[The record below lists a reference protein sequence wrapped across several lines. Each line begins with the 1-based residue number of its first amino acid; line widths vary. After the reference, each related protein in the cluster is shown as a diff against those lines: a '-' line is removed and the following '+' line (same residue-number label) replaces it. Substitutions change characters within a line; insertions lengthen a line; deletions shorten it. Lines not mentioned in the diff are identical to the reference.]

1 MRPRSEN
8 HPIDTNTPI
17 HYTNSTFTVSTII
30 VLKLVDIHGTSFLC
44 VSYKGRPS
52 INNIFTC
59 ASFFFS
65 LFLCLFHFHRTLFRG
80 LSWAYVS
87 PGNIFSNSLFMHS
100 LCSPITHSFLD
111 GIQPNLYQH
120 FSHPSSTCHTIFS
133 QK

>member
-1 MRPRSEN
+1 MRPHSEN

-17 HYTNSTFTVSTII
+17 HYTNSTFIVSTII

-44 VSYKGRPS
+44 VSYKGPPS

-59 ASFFFS
+59 ASFFFFVCFFVS
-65 LFLCLFHFHRTLFRG
+65 FSSHTF
-80 LSWAYVS
+80 SWAYVS

-111 GIQPNLYQH
+111 GFQPNLYQH
-120 FSHPSSTCHTIFS
+120 FSHPSSTCHTILGL
-133 QK
+133 K